1 MHYNTKTC
9 LKMARDIE
17 RIASLTAELGSG
29 KVHVPGAGKGSI
41 TSGTVLGPDDGDVV
55 YALRCVK
62 PQKNNSFGPGTCG
75 VYEITRNGPGVAAR
89 GLKPKTTVGNLF
101 GLGEQ
106 LARDATR
113 LWGCVPERV
122 SGFEGA
128 KTGRRA
134 KKGRR

>member
-17 RIASLTAELGSG
+17 RIANVTAHLASG
-29 KVHVPGAGKGSI
+29 EVHAPGAGKPTI
-41 TSGTVLGPDDGDVV
+41 RGTVLGPDDGDVV
-55 YALRCVK
+55 YALRCVT
-62 PQKNNSFGPGTCG
+62 PQKKGSFGPGTCG
-75 VYEITRNGPGVAAR
+75 VYEITRNGPGVAAK

-113 LWGCVPERV
+113 LWGCIPERV